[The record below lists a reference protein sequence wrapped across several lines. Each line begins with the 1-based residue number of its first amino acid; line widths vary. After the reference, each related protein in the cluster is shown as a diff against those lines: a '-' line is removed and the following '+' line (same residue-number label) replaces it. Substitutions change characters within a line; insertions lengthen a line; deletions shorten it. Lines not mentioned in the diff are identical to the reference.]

1 VSQVAKFGALV
12 SAGVNLH
19 SALELTGFRI
29 DGEKPLERMLNS
41 AIQAGAPIKVVT
53 SRLVAFELD
62 LERFKL
68 ELETANAVPI
78 ATRKLLLWLPALS
91 LAIGQLAG
99 FGTIAAI
106 FQPIGL
112 MAFVSAL
119 GLVAVGVKWSG
130 SLLAP
135 LMVEPQHPGFD
146 LMKFSLNLASGGP
159 LTPSSDS
166 SISELVSLSRQ
177 TGAPLGELVQNEIEL
192 VTHRALQQSMAR
204 AKRMSIELLV
214 PMSLTVLPAFLIL
227 TIVPMLI
234 GFGL

>member
-1 VSQVAKFGALV
+1 MSQVAKFGALV

-29 DGEKPLERMLNS
+29 EGEKPLERMLIW
-41 AIQAGAPIKVVT
+41 AIQAGAPIKAVT

-99 FGTIAAI
+99 FGTVAAI
-106 FQPIGL
+106 FQPVGL
-112 MAFVSAL
+112 IAFITAL

-135 LMVEPQHPGFD
+135 LMVEPQHPGLD
-146 LMKFSLNLASGGP
+146 LMKFSLTLASGGP
-159 LTPSSDS
+159 LAASSNPT
-166 SISELVSLSRQ
+166 ISELVSLSRQ
-177 TGAPLGELVQNEIEL
+177 TGAPLGGLVQNEIEL
-192 VTHRALQQSMAR
+192 VTHRALQQSMAK

>member
-68 ELETANAVPI
+68 ELETANAVPV

-112 MAFVSAL
+112 IAFVTAL

-177 TGAPLGELVQNEIEL
+177 TGVPLGELVQNEIEL

-214 PMSLTVLPAFLIL
+214 PMSLTVVPAFLIL

>member
-1 VSQVAKFGALV
+1 MSQVAKFGALM

-29 DGEKPLERMLNS
+29 DGEKPLERLLIW
-41 AIQAGAPIKVVT
+41 AIDTGAPIKVVT

-62 LERFKL
+62 MERFKL
-68 ELETANAVPI
+68 ELETANAAPI

-99 FGTIAAI
+99 LGSVAAI
-106 FQPIGL
+106 FHPIGL
-112 MAFVSAL
+112 FAFVIAL
-119 GLVAVGVKWSG
+119 GLVALGVKWSR

-135 LMVEPQHPGFD
+135 LLVEPRHPGFD
-146 LMKFSLNLASGGP
+146 LMKFSLTLASGGP
-159 LTPSSDS
+159 LTASSDPN
-166 SISELVSLSRQ
+166 INELVSLSRQ

-192 VTHRALQQSMAR
+192 VTHRALQQSMAK

>member
-112 MAFVSAL
+112 MAFVTAL

-159 LTPSSDS
+159 LTASSDP
-166 SISELVSLSRQ
+166 SISELVALSRQ